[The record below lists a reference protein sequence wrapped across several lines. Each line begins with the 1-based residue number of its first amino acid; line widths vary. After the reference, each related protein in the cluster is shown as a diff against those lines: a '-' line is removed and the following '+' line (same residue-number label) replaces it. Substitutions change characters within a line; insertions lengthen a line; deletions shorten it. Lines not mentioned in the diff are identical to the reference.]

1 MGFETRQE
9 SRPSSVKTVKA
20 LLKELDLLSC
30 NRKPLVKSKQG
41 MT

>member
-9 SRPSSVKTVKA
+9 SRPSSVRTVKA

-30 NRKPLVKSKQG
+30 NRKLPVNSKQG